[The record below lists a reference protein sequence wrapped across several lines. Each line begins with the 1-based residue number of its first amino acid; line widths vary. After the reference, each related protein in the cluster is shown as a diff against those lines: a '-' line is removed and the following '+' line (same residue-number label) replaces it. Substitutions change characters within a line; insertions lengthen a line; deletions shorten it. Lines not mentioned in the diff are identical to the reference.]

1 MSISTNNLIG
11 YMGPSNPSY
20 LDGVLE
26 GAASGVGQVPSV
38 EDAYDAAKKN
48 SYDGL
53 EITDRFGD
61 LLRDIQRQAAERQ
74 MEYQTNSAERAMQ
87 FSADEAQKAR
97 DWSEYMSSSQYARAV
112 KDLKNAG
119 LNPVLAAGGGIS
131 SGSFSSSTSATG
143 IAQSGSQAQV
153 SEYNSGLAAF
163 EVYLETAAS
172 VVNSISNV
180 FGVDVNKL
188 VAGLGNGKA
197 TKFGFGK

>member
-20 LDGVLE
+20 SDGVLE
-26 GAASGVGQVPSV
+26 GVASGVGQVPSV
-38 EDAYDAAKKN
+38 EDAYDAAKQ
-48 SYDGL
+48 SPYDGL
-53 EITDRFGD
+53 KITDRFGD

-97 DWSEYMSSSQYARAV
+97 DWSEYMSSSQYSRAV

-143 IAQSGSQAQV
+143 IAQTGSQAQV
-153 SEYNSGLAAF
+153 SEYNSGLAAL